1 MKDEWDLRRRYLMK
15 HKIVALSVILFTAAV
30 FCQAAAQTKCIWMVK
45 SIDGE
50 QVQKIAVSVPLVKL
64 FASEDGNFD
73 INGVKISYT
82 SLMETYRDGSVME
95 IKDST
100 DNGVT
105 KVYGGKF
112 DQDMKESSDR
122 NDRLFMESSDKGG
135 EPKVSQMRVKSVE
148 AVSILL
154 AMIGSK
160 DLDKDIDGIESV
172 LEQGGVL
179 YVRDNEKDSRLWIY
193 VN

>member
-1 MKDEWDLRRRYLMK
+1 MR
-15 HKIVALSVILFTAAV
+15 HKAIMLSIILFTAAV
-30 FCQAAAQTKCIWMVK
+30 FSHATAQTKCIWIVK

-50 QVQKIAVSVPLVKL
+50 QVQKIAVSVPLVKF

-73 INGVKISYT
+73 INGVKISYK

-105 KVYGGKF
+105 KVYVGKF
-112 DQDMKESSDR
+112 DQEMKESSDR

-135 EPKVSQMRVKSVE
+135 EPKVSQMRVKSIE
-148 AVSILL
+148 AVGIVL
-154 AMIGSK
+154 AMIGSN

-172 LEQGGVL
+172 LDQGGVL
-179 YVRDNEKDSRLWIY
+179 YVRDIEKDSRLWVY

>member
-1 MKDEWDLRRRYLMK
+1 MK
-15 HKIVALSVILFTAAV
+15 HKIVALSVILLTAAL
-30 FCQAAAQTKCIWMVK
+30 FHQAAAQTKCIWMVK
-45 SIDGE
+45 SINGE
-50 QVQKIAVSVPLVKL
+50 QVQKIAVSVPLVKF

-73 INGVKISYT
+73 INGEKISYK
-82 SLMETYRDGSVME
+82 SLMETYRDGSIIE

>member
-1 MKDEWDLRRRYLMK
+1 MR
-15 HKIVALSVILFTAAV
+15 HKAIMLSIILFTAAV
-30 FCQAAAQTKCIWMVK
+30 FSHATAQTKCIWIVK

-50 QVQKIAVSVPLVKL
+50 QVQKIAVSVPLVKF
-64 FASEDGNFD
+64 FAREDGNFD
-73 INGVKISYT
+73 INGVKISYK

-105 KVYGGKF
+105 KVYVGKF
-112 DQDMKESSDR
+112 DQEMKESSDR

-135 EPKVSQMRVKSVE
+135 EPKVSQMRVKSIE
-148 AVSILL
+148 AVGIVL
-154 AMIGSK
+154 AMIGSN

-172 LEQGGVL
+172 LDQGGVL
-179 YVRDNEKDSRLWIY
+179 YVRDFKKVTVIWVY